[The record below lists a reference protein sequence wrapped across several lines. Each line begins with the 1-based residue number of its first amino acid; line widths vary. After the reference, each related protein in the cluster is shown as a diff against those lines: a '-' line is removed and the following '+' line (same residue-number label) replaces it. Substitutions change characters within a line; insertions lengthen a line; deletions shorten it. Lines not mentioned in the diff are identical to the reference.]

1 MTSTS
6 INMFRFIYSIVWQ
19 IIEVFLPF
27 AGLFSKKIQTGNFGR
42 GNTISSLKK
51 WRNSIPEDADVIWF
65 HCASLGEFEQG
76 RPVME
81 ALKKRHSNSVI
92 ALTFFSPSGYEVRKS
107 YSGADW
113 IGYLPLDTFF
123 NAQKF
128 VKILRPEQAFFV
140 KYEFWM
146 NYFLQLK
153 KSKTQLFCISVILRE
168 EQRFFKWHGFV
179 WKPMLKSV
187 THFFV
192 QNESTLQLLNKIK
205 FFNVEISGDTRFDRV
220 IEIAKSPVELPWISS
235 FKKND
240 FLVVLGSSY
249 TEEESLIEMLLSR
262 IPDMKVCVVPHEI
275 HSTRIQESLM
285 RFESFGAV
293 LLSSFQTEK
302 NIEARVLIVDS
313 IGMLSSIYAEAN
325 AAVLGG
331 GFGKGL
337 HNSLEIAV
345 YGVPMA
351 FGPNYKKFQEA
362 VDLVQLGAAFPLEN
376 LEELSSFI
384 EHSRY
389 ENSIPND
396 GKKYVEEHAGATS
409 AILKGIEKYSA

>member
-1 MTSTS
+1 
-6 INMFRFIYSIVWQ
+6 MFRFIYSIFWQ
-19 IIEVFLPF
+19 IAEVYLPF
-27 AGLFSKKIQTGNFGR
+27 AGLFNKKIRTGNTGR
-42 GNTISSLKK
+42 KNTISSLNK
-51 WRNSIPEDADVIWF
+51 WRNSIPIEAEVIWF

-81 ALKKRHSNSVI
+81 ALKKEHPNSLI
-92 ALTFFSPSGYEVRKS
+92 ALTFFSPSGYEVRKN

-123 NAQKF
+123 NARKF
-128 VKILRPEQAFFV
+128 VKILRPKQAFFV

-153 KSKTQLFCISVILRE
+153 NNKTKLFCISVILRE

-179 WKPMLKSV
+179 WKPTLKAV

-192 QNESTLQLLNKIK
+192 QNKSTLQLLKNIN
-205 FFNVEISGDTRFDRV
+205 FTNVTHSGDTRFDRV
-220 IEIAKSPVELPWISS
+220 MEIANSPKELAWISS
-235 FKKND
+235 FKQNN

-249 TEEESLIEMLLSR
+249 TEEESLIAKLLSLVNEL
-262 IPDMKVCVVPHEI
+262 KVCVVPHEI
-275 HSTRIQESLM
+275 HASRIQESEA
-285 RFESFGAV
+285 RFEKFGVV
-293 LLSSFQTEK
+293 LLSSFQPEK

-313 IGMLSSIYAEAN
+313 IGMLSSIYVEAN

-345 YGVPMA
+345 YGIPMA
-351 FGPNYKKFQEA
+351 FGPNHRKFQEA
-362 VDLVQLGAAFPLEN
+362 LDLVKIGAAFPIETYD
-376 LEELSSFI
+376 ELSSFI
-384 EHSRY
+384 EHARY
-389 ENSIPND
+389 ENSIPNA
-396 GKKYVEEHAGATS
+396 GKKYVEKQAGATGV
-409 AILKGIEKYSA
+409 ILKGIEKYSA